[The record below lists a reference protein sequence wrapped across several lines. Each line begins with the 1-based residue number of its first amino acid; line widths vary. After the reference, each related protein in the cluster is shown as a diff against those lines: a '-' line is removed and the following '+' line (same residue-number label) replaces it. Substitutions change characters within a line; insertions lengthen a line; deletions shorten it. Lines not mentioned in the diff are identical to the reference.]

1 MNQYSYWSSDNN
13 VTSFVHCSYN
23 DIRDNRMVRVAAFN
37 DMSFDVEMFFMN
49 DTDQIIEEDFPEN
62 RADSDF
68 FSFYFFAVAF
78 PVAALLTI
86 AHLIL
91 HGLPIVGFI
100 ISLVVS
106 SSVRNSWEESMLGG
120 WSRSM

>member
-1 MNQYSYWSSDNN
+1 
-13 VTSFVHCSYN
+13 
-23 DIRDNRMVRVAAFN
+23 MVRVAALN
-37 DMSFDVEMFFMN
+37 DMELPVNMFFMN
-49 DTDQIIEEDFPEN
+49 DTDKIIEEDFPKN

-68 FSFYFFAVAF
+68 FSYYFFAVAF

-100 ISLVVS
+100 ISLIVS
-106 SSVRNSWEESMLGG
+106 SIVQSSWEGSMWEGG
-120 WSRSM
+120 AGLCSSYIWVYVLV

>member
-1 MNQYSYWSSDNN
+1 
-13 VTSFVHCSYN
+13 
-23 DIRDNRMVRVAAFN
+23 MVRVAALN
-37 DMSFDVEMFFMN
+37 DMRLSVASLLSN
-49 DTDQIIEEDFPEN
+49 QTIEEDFPEN

-86 AHLIL
+86 AHLIV

-106 SSVRNSWEESMLGG
+106 SSVRNSWECMLGG
-120 WSRSM
+120 WSRST

>member
-1 MNQYSYWSSDNN
+1 M
-13 VTSFVHCSYN
+13 
-23 DIRDNRMVRVAAFN
+23 N
-37 DMSFDVEMFFMN
+37 DMRVPVIALFGVNE
-49 DTDQIIEEDFPEN
+49 TDRIIEEDFPKN
-62 RADSDF
+62 RADTDF
-68 FSFYFFAVAF
+68 FSFYFFAVVF

-86 AHLIL
+86 AHLVL
-91 HGLPIVGFI
+91 HGLPVVGFI